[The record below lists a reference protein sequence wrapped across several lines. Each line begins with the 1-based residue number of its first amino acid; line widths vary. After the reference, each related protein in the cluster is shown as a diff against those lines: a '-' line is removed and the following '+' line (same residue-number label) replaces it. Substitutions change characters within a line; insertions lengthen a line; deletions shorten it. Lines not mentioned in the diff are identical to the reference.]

1 MRTRRRQGFSLVEVT
16 VAIAI
21 LMIGIVGIVKLFPPS
36 LKTSSEAAVRGRAV
50 LLAQAKLAELRR
62 DNDKNNSFTQAVLG
76 LATPTTPVPFAA
88 DDRLAYQYS
97 PTSEIAP
104 DGDPNDPAFDP
115 GVARIIIRYNS
126 AYRPSGDVVYE
137 LRFDGVASP

>member
-1 MRTRRRQGFSLVEVT
+1 MRTANRQGFSLVEVT

-50 LLAQAKLAELRR
+50 LLAQAKVAELRR
-62 DNDKNNSFTQAVLG
+62 DNDKSNSFTTSILNLSA
-76 LATPTTPVPFAA
+76 PTDLVPFAA

-97 PTSEIAP
+97 PKSEIAP

-115 GVARIIIRYNS
+115 GIARIIVRYNPV
-126 AYRPSGDVVYE
+126 YRPSSDVVYE